1 MTTRAHEE
9 TGLIGKVLVIWLLIL
24 ALLIVVALDA
34 GSVVLTYFRLS
45 DVAADAASDAANTW
59 SGEHNTTAACQVAAA
74 TVQEEDPDARVAPK
88 DGCKVDASTG
98 EFTITL
104 RKTAQTILAG
114 RLGFTKDLTRVTQ
127 KETNGP
133 TTL

>member
-1 MTTRAHEE
+1 MHEQ
-9 TGLIGKVLVIWLLIL
+9 TGLIGKVVVIWLLIL

-34 GSVVLTYFRLS
+34 GSVVLTHFRLS

-59 SGEHNTTAACQVAAA
+59 SGEHNTTAACQVATA
-74 TVQEEDPDARVAPK
+74 TVQEEDPTAHLTK
-88 DGCKVDASTG
+88 QGCKVDASTG
-98 EFTITL
+98 EVTITL
-104 RKTAQTILAG
+104 RKKAKTILAG
-114 RLGFTKDLTRVTQ
+114 RLGFTEDLTMVTQ